1 MADDTTPNITY
12 ELEGNKYDV
21 LKLSQEA
28 QSSYYVILEVEQ
40 EIRTLKKRIAVS
52 LNLLVSIAK
61 GYIDGVDSPPLEK
74 FPSFWPQLK
83 P

>member
-1 MADDTTPNITY
+1 MADNTTSNITY

-40 EIRTLKKRIAVS
+40 EIRTLKKRIAVLS
-52 LNLLVSIAK
+52 AASQTFNNQMKEHLVDEALIES
-61 GYIDGVDSPPLEK
+61 
-74 FPSFWPQLK
+74 
-83 P
+83 

>member
-12 ELEGNKYDV
+12 ELEGNRYDV

-40 EIRTLKKRIAVS
+40 EIRTLKKRIAVITRKR
-52 LNLLVSIAK
+52 LRNGILV
-61 GYIDGVDSPPLEK
+61 YTFLK
-74 FPSFWPQLK
+74 FQKFLK
-83 P
+83 S